1 MNVNRERKASI
12 FSKLMGKSQSKIP
25 PAELQDL
32 AKRTYFDVQELKQWY
47 SVFTRDC
54 PHGHLSKQQF
64 IELYNSFYDTEDASK
79 FAEHVF
85 RTFDVNHDNT
95 IDFREF
101 ICSLSVTTRG
111 SPEEKLRWAFGI
123 YDIDGNGYV
132 TKTEILSIV
141 QSIQKMVGALDANA
155 SEEKL
160 HKIFTMF
167 DTNRDGK
174 LSLAEFIEGAKK
186 DSTFMQMLQVYV

>member
-1 MNVNRERKASI
+1 MNEEISACRFLKVEGSYMRVSTV
-12 FSKLMGKSQSKIP
+12 
-25 PAELQDL
+25 LQFRL
-32 AKRTYFDVQELKQWY
+32 LGVKR
-47 SVFTRDC
+47 
-54 PHGHLSKQQF
+54 F
-64 IELYNSFYDTEDASK
+64 IIIHPSLCT
-79 FAEHVF
+79 
-85 RTFDVNHDNT
+85 
-95 IDFREF
+95 DFREF